1 MRATNMHHTL
11 PSTTSPFL
19 RSRRPRNSTVLSP
32 SQLLIHGPQTP
43 QTPATAVPTTPRLQ
57 RPPTSQTRSAIPP
70 TSPLSP
76 CLPSAPTPPR
86 RRFPTTR
93 VWDLSSKELRPTLRP
108 PTQTSCACKRR
119 NSMQLDA
126 VCTMTC
132 DAQINEVK
140 AHAAQRRVSHNAL
153 TRHLICFF
161 IARFATC
168 VRQQGTMRS
177 GAECIG
183 CSQSASIQLYSDIY
197 RRKHKLLLSSP
208 RHSRV
213 SSTQDCSFRK
223 FVSP

>member
-1 MRATNMHHTL
+1 MVHKPLKRRLQQSIL
-11 PSTTSPFL
+11 PTVCSSRQSRKLVQQFLLLLTSIHA
-19 RSRRPRNSTVLSP
+19 SRQPQPRLGVAL
-32 SQLLIHGPQTP
+32 QLLESGIFPARSFALRFVRLLKP
-43 QTPATAVPTTPRLQ
+43 VATA
-57 RPPTSQTRSAIPP
+57 SDAI
-70 TSPLSP
+70 
-76 CLPSAPTPPR
+76 A
-86 RRFPTTR
+86 
-93 VWDLSSKELRPTLRP
+93 
-108 PTQTSCACKRR
+108 A
-119 NSMQLDA
+119 LDA

-168 VRQQGTMRS
+168 VRQPVTMRS